1 MEIFY
6 FRENMFFFKLQTS
19 MKNSLLKFSFA
30 ILAILSLTFF
40 TSCGNDDDPE
50 MVSIEGTWDYDEF
63 DLEIS
68 INNMSDVDFFI
79 QEFGATPA
87 QATAASQSLKDGFFE
102 SDDFEGTRFI
112 FASNGSYEIRVD
124 DQLDESGTYLVNA
137 DNTILT
143 LSSDSESIDFEIAE
157 LSRNRLTISVEER
170 FEIDLTDDDIDEVLE
185 LKIIISFIR

>member
-6 FRENMFFFKLQTS
+6 FRENKFLFKLQTS

-50 MVSIEGTWDYDEF
+50 VVSIEGTWDYEEF

-124 DQLDESGTYLVNA
+124 DQLDESGTYSVNA

-170 FEIDLTDDDIDEVLE
+170 FEFDLTDDDIDEVLE